1 MRAWIPGDGGY
12 GATLGSAHQNLFM
25 AYVEH
30 MFYTWTLHMSYKY
43 LGILLWDIVKFV
55 AF

>member
-30 MFYTWTLHMSYKY
+30 MFYTWTLHM
-43 LGILLWDIVKFV
+43 DITRWSTPKSD
-55 AF
+55 